1 MQPVRRVECSPIC
14 SACRLRDQESSAS
27 CRITSGFVIARSF
40 TFTTPVSTEARPAV
54 YECPEEKRLPIKAA
68 FQDFGV
74 IVTSPL
80 VNLSPARL
88 ADNTVGGVT
97 TMIPTV
103 GQTLSVRGP
112 DGRTQRGKIV
122 SAYRSTGGFLSV
134 WIDLD
139 DCFANPANRATDD
152 CTTRMLVLTERA
164 GVYRDLWHGQWEL
177 DTIAGAPETLGK

>member
-1 MQPVRRVECSPIC
+1 
-14 SACRLRDQESSAS
+14 
-27 CRITSGFVIARSF
+27 
-40 TFTTPVSTEARPAV
+40 
-54 YECPEEKRLPIKAA
+54 
-68 FQDFGV
+68 
-74 IVTSPL
+74 
-80 VNLSPARL
+80 
-88 ADNTVGGVT
+88 
-97 TMIPTV
+97 MIPTV

-112 DGRTQRGKIV
+112 EGRTQRGKIV

-177 DTIAGAPETLGK
+177 DTIAGDRETLGN

>member
-1 MQPVRRVECSPIC
+1 MQPVRRVECSPFR
-14 SACRLRDQESSAS
+14 SACRLRDQESMAS
-27 CRITSGFVIARSF
+27 CRISSGFVVARSF
-40 TFTTPVSTEARPAV
+40 TLTTPVSTEARPTV

-68 FQDFGV
+68 FQDFRRDRNEPPGQCGPC
-74 IVTSPL
+74 S
-80 VNLSPARL
+80 L

-97 TMIPTV
+97 RMIPTV
-103 GQTLSVRGP
+103 GQTLRVRGP

-164 GVYRDLWHGQWEL
+164 GVYRDLWHGHWEL
-177 DTIAGAPETLGK
+177 DTIAGDRETLGN